1 MLKKYLNKLE
11 FNEIRG
17 KLSTYCQTFV
27 GKNIADNLEPYTD
40 VDKINKY
47 LSETSEANY
56 LISNAGSFPI
66 SEMSDLSLCLKMLES
81 SISLNAKNLLEMAE
95 LLRIS
100 KDLKEFYNKAE
111 LDLEFLDVYFSQ
123 LYSNFDIEKK
133 IFSCIIS
140 EDEIADNASSELSS
154 IRRNKKNIEAGIKEK
169 LNHIIRSS
177 EYSKYIMD
185 QVITIR
191 NNRYVIPVKEEY
203 RNNVKGFIHDTS
215 SSGSTVYI
223 EPMAIFE
230 MNNKINSLIVEEN
243 KEIEKILNNLSALLF
258 PIVNNLRQ
266 TYNLIGMLDFISAK
280 ARFSIDYDCTKPEI
294 GSYVDLKQ
302 ARHPLINKDKVVP
315 IDVNLGK
322 DFHTLV
328 ITGPNTGGKT
338 VTLKTVGLL
347 CAMAQAGLCIP
358 VRESSKIKVFD
369 NIFADIGDE
378 QSIEESLSTFSSHIT
393 NIVQIINNFTENSL
407 ILVDELGSGTDP
419 LEGANL
425 AISLLEH
432 FSSKKALTIATTHYH
447 EIKNYCITHDDFE
460 NASCEFDL
468 STLKPTYHLLLG
480 IPGKSNAFEIS
491 KKLGISN
498 DIIERAS
505 SLISK
510 PDTDI
515 ETLMKEIYD
524 DKAEIEKQKIEIEK
538 NLAQV
543 ELLRKDLETQNNDKL
558 IKEQEKIENAK
569 REAKEILI
577 NAKNK
582 ASEVI
587 KELDNTNNVK
597 KANAIRNELNDS
609 INEIGGDGLDLSVLL
624 SLNQKYNDSL
634 DASEN
639 PKDTKAKNSSVQKDS
654 VKNKNMIN
662 NHYNNHAS
670 NIVNTNS
677 GKVHVNNNKAQ
688 TVSAEINLLGET
700 VDSAIEILDKY
711 FDNCKMANLKQ
722 VRVVHGKGTGKLRQ
736 GIHAYLKKSKYVD
749 SFNIAGYGEGDY
761 GVTIVNLK
769 M

>member
-1 MLKKYLNKLE
+1 MLKKYLNRLE

-111 LDLEFLDVYFSQ
+111 LDLEFLNVYFSQ

-185 QVITIR
+185 QVVTIR

-294 GSYVDLKQ
+294 GSYLDFKQ

-358 VRESSKIKVFD
+358 VREGSKIKVFD

-468 STLKPTYHLLLG
+468 ATLKPTYHLLLG
-480 IPGKSNAFEIS
+480 IP
-491 KKLGISN
+491 
-498 DIIERAS
+498 R
-505 SLISK
+505 
-510 PDTDI
+510 
-515 ETLMKEIYD
+515 
-524 DKAEIEKQKIEIEK
+524 Q
-538 NLAQV
+538 
-543 ELLRKDLETQNNDKL
+543 
-558 IKEQEKIENAK
+558 EQC
-569 REAKEILI
+569 
-577 NAKNK
+577 
-582 ASEVI
+582 
-587 KELDNTNNVK
+587 
-597 KANAIRNELNDS
+597 
-609 INEIGGDGLDLSVLL
+609 
-624 SLNQKYNDSL
+624 
-634 DASEN
+634 
-639 PKDTKAKNSSVQKDS
+639 
-654 VKNKNMIN
+654 
-662 NHYNNHAS
+662 
-670 NIVNTNS
+670 
-677 GKVHVNNNKAQ
+677 
-688 TVSAEINLLGET
+688 
-700 VDSAIEILDKY
+700 
-711 FDNCKMANLKQ
+711 F
-722 VRVVHGKGTGKLRQ
+722 
-736 GIHAYLKKSKYVD
+736 
-749 SFNIAGYGEGDY
+749 
-761 GVTIVNLK
+761 
-769 M
+769 